1 MKLLYR
7 QLLKEARKIPNE
19 NVKLFVI
26 RKVKERNGDLKEA
39 EEAINVLK
47 RYSLISKLYWSN
59 YYTNVLSVNKEVKK

>member
-19 NVKLFVI
+19 NVKFFVI

>member
-19 NVKLFVI
+19 NVKQFAI
-26 RKVKERNGDLKEA
+26 RKIKERNEDIKEA

-59 YYTNVLSVNKEVKK
+59 YYTNVLK

>member
-19 NVKLFVI
+19 NVKQFAI
-26 RKVKERNGDLKEA
+26 RKIKERNEDIKEA

-59 YYTNVLSVNKEVKK
+59 YYTTVLSKEEVNK

>member
-19 NVKLFVI
+19 NVKQFAI
-26 RKVKERNGDLKEA
+26 RKIKERNEDIKEA

-59 YYTNVLSVNKEVKK
+59 YYTTVF

>member
-19 NVKLFVI
+19 NLKQFAI
-26 RKVKERNGDLKEA
+26 RKIKERNGDIKEA

-47 RYSLISKLYWSN
+47 RYSLISKLYWYN
-59 YYTNVLSVNKEVKK
+59 YYTNVLSSTIKK